1 MSTTLPGAAQR
12 SSRLPLVLLFGQAV
26 LGLVVGVVWWAAT
39 RHPATWMVGEPVV
52 TSTSVYPIARDGVF
66 SVLTG
71 LVGLAAG
78 IVVVR
83 RAGERPLVL
92 FATALAGA
100 VAGAL
105 LAAGLATSLPP
116 TNTENAAHVTLQA
129 WVALLVQP
137 FVVAAV
143 VALTT
148 LVQSLLD
155 WTRSP

>member
-1 MSTTLPGAAQR
+1 MSTALPGAAQR
-12 SSRLPLVLLFGQAV
+12 SGRLPLVLLFGQAV
-26 LGLVVGVVWWAAT
+26 LGLVVGVVWWAVT

-83 RAGERPLVL
+83 RAGEKPLVL

-116 TNTENAAHVTLQA
+116 TNAENAAHVTLQA

-155 WTRSP
+155 WTRTP